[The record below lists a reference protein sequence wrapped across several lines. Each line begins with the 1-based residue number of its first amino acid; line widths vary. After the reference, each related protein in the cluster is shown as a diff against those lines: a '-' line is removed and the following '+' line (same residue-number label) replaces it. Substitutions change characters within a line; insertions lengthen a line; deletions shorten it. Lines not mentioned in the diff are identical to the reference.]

1 MKICNED
8 VGCNLSGN
16 KNMGTCCSN
25 ARFTSMGMWCSNVRK
40 KCAQMGHAILNM
52 GMCYHQVEHVSRFI
66 GTHFTCM
73 LPHVN
78 TCSQMPCGC
87 QICDVLLPCQQ
98 GAINNG
104 TC

>member
-1 MKICNED
+1 M
-8 VGCNLSGN
+8 
-16 KNMGTCCSN
+16 CSN
-25 ARFTSMGMWCSNVRK
+25 GAHNIEHGFPNDLEMHVPQWEFPMFP
-40 KCAQMGHAILNM
+40 NM

-78 TCSQMPCGC
+78 TCSQMAHGC
-87 QICDVLLPCQQ
+87 QICDMSSPCQQ